1 MSNMA
6 LMRTAAKT
14 EALASTKT
22 GATPAII
29 GGLGAGLGLYVFAGL
44 LAPASIPMSLLGMAL
59 GYRSRT
65 WAAVTAGGLGLVCAA
80 VGLLHNGVI

>member
-6 LMRTAAKT
+6 LTRTATVTK
-14 EALASTKT
+14 ALARTKF
-22 GATPAII
+22 GATPVII
-29 GGLGAGLGLYVFAGL
+29 GGLGAGLGLFAFTAL
-44 LAPASIPMSLLGMAL
+44 LAPASIPMSLLGMTL

-65 WAAVTAGGLGLVCAA
+65 WAVVTAGGLGLVCAA

>member
-1 MSNMA
+1 MRSMA
-6 LMRTAAKT
+6 LTRTAAKT

-22 GATPAII
+22 GVAPVII
-29 GGLGAGLGLYVFAGL
+29 GGLGAGLGLFAFTAL
-44 LAPASIPMSLLGMAL
+44 LAPASIPMSLLGMTL